1 MFRSVEGRVL
11 VEDFPKDHF
20 HHYGLCRM
28 WPLVWINGKQYDLC
42 HIYGIRNEQEGLH
55 QVFDQWT
62 IREAG
67 FVCRILVAK
76 NHWVLDDGQPVMDEE
91 ALLRILI
98 NGTGPDN

>member
-11 VEDFPKDHF
+11 IEDFPKDHF
-20 HHYGLCRM
+20 HHYGLCWM
-28 WPLVWINGKQYDLC
+28 WPHVWINGKQYDLC
-42 HIYGIRNEQEGLH
+42 HIYGIRNEPEGLH
-55 QVFDQWT
+55 QIFDQWT

-67 FVCRILVAK
+67 SVCRILVAK
-76 NHWVLDDGQPVMDEE
+76 NHWALDDGQPVMDEE